1 MKNKFFTATT
11 ALMLL
16 CALLL
21 TLVLTFTACDVTDN
35 ESNTSA
41 SPNTSTSQES
51 EPEVS
56 GSVGSN
62 EVSYPSHENV
72 TLGVVVEGDAYT
84 QQQLDEWV
92 KLFVDGAKQSPS
104 KYGDNSKYNATFFP
118 ERDTIIEQHFAE
130 QYLTLEKLDEYESL
144 FKGTEAF
151 NLAELLEYYG
161 ISWDEYIG
169 FYVGDE
175 YDRIMSLGVYADNLG
190 TGETKDDFPPYASY
204 HHLFNSGWAKEEF
217 WNHED
222 FYLDGYERYEFAEDY
237 YTYIPAEERG
247 GLMRRAYIIDG
258 RYIEK
263 VGMEKFNEW
272 LDKTED
278 KDQTIWNFINEF
290 GYVDNLYQADSPEKY
305 ANWGLDE
312 ESRELYY
319 TVHPLN

>member
-72 TLGVVVEGDAYT
+72 TLGVVIEGDAYT
-84 QQQLDEWV
+84 QEQLDEWV
-92 KLFVDGAKQSPS
+92 EEYIAKYKNVPCAYDETGKYNVIIFPEERGIVEDHFADLYLNDEKLTEYEKLFW
-104 KYGDNSKYNATFFP
+104 
-118 ERDTIIEQHFAE
+118 
-130 QYLTLEKLDEYESL
+130 
-144 FKGTEAF
+144 GTEAY

-169 FYVGDE
+169 FYVGNE
-175 YDRIMSLGVYADNLG
+175 YDRMMCLGKHADNLG
-190 TGETKDDFPPYASY
+190 TKNVKDGKPPYAVCPQY
-204 HHLFNSGWAKEEF
+204 FNDGWAKEEF

-222 FYLDGYERYEFAEDY
+222 FIVDGYVPGEYEDY
-237 YTYIPAEERG
+237 YTSVPDRG
-247 GLMRRAYIIDG
+247 NYMRRAYIIDG
-258 RYIEK
+258 KLIEHI
-263 VGMEKFNEW
+263 GLEAFNEW
-272 LDKTED
+272 LDETED
-278 KDQTIWNFINEF
+278 KDQTIWNFVEHF
-290 GYVDNLYQADSPEKY
+290 GLSDVRSSGGWWKY
-305 ANWGLDE
+305 KSYGLTE
-312 ESRELYY
+312 EERELYY